1 MSIITATPLTPGSAN
16 GELLLLDQALS
27 FWGGVDTATGEITDY
42 THPQHRASVTG
53 KVLAMRAARG
63 SSSSSSAL
71 VECLRR
77 GTAPAAI
84 LLSETDPILV
94 MGSLVGTELYGYPL
108 PVIRVDYRHWP
119 RLKLAQS
126 ARIEQSRGIATV
138 TLA

>member
-1 MSIITATPLTPGSAN
+1 MTVITATPLTPGTAN
-16 GELLLLDQALS
+16 GELLLLDQPLS
-27 FWGGVDTATGEITDY
+27 FWGGVDTATGEITDH
-42 THPQHRASVTG
+42 THPQHGASVTG
-53 KVLAMRAARG
+53 KILAMRAARG

-84 LLSETDPILV
+84 VLCETDPILV

-108 PVIRVDYRHWP
+108 PVIRIDNRHWP
-119 RLKLAQS
+119 QLKLAQY
-126 ARIEQSRGIATV
+126 AQITQSRSLATV